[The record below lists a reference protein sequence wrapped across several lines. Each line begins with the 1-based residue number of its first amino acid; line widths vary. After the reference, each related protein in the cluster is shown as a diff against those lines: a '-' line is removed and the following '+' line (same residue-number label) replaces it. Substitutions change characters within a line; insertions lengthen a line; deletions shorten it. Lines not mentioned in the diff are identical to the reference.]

1 MLGWRPTM
9 NVMSTVLSIS
19 SMLSTA
25 KAKKRPKDNKS
36 VVKETKGQR
45 AKDQHWDFHD
55 DKC

>member
-1 MLGWRPTM
+1 M